1 MDKAAEQSASK
12 TEKLSQTDHNKI
24 EKAANQ
30 FIELLVLYESLNWDD
45 PNDSKTLRKIEAVS
59 GKYMDNEEFKQKIE
73 ASKNEVAINRL
84 QIEIKE

>member
-30 FIELLVLYESLNWDD
+30 FIELRVLYESLSWDD
-45 PNDSKTLRKIEAVS
+45 PNDSKT
-59 GKYMDNEEFKQKIE
+59 
-73 ASKNEVAINRL
+73 
-84 QIEIKE
+84 